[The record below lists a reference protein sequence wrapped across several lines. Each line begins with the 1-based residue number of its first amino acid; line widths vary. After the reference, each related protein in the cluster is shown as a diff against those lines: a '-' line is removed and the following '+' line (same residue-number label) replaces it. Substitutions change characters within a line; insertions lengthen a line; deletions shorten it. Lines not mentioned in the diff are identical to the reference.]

1 MNLKYAAKSIF
12 AVLAFSM
19 IFTLVGCKE
28 KKAGF
33 STEHKMESRSDV
45 TDEVEAKIT
54 YPVFTDEKLS
64 ALNGLIEA
72 KVGKFDGIVKE
83 YKDMHEEFSQSFPPT
98 EDFPTPQFYYEESM
112 EVKSSGKYISVL
124 DTISDYAGGA
134 HGNHW
139 YESICFDTEK
149 NQNVDI
155 FEVTG
160 KTQEEIAKYC
170 KDEIIRTVYQVE
182 DEEDVFPWL
191 EGALNLSVFTVE
203 NGKTT
208 VYFAPYEVAAYAYG
222 PVLIE
227 LE

>member
-12 AVLAFSM
+12 AVLTFSM
-19 IFTLVGCKE
+19 IFTLVCCKE

-64 ALNGLIEA
+64 ALNGLIET

-83 YKDMHEEFSQSFPPT
+83 YKDMHEEFSQSFTPT
-98 EDFPTPQFYYEESM
+98 EDFPIPQFYYEESM
-112 EVKSSGKYISVL
+112 EVTSSGKYISVL

-134 HGNHW
+134 HGNYW

-160 KTQEEIAKYC
+160 KSREEIEKFC
-170 KDEIIRTVYQVE
+170 KDKIRSMIYGDAE
-182 DEEDVFPWL
+182 EEDVEMWIGG
-191 EGALNLSVFTVE
+191 ELNLSVFTVE

-222 PVLIE
+222 PVMIE

>member
-64 ALNGLIEA
+64 ALNGLIET
-72 KVGKFDGIVKE
+72 KVGKFDEIVKE
-83 YKDMHEEFSQSFPPT
+83 YKDSHEEFSQSFTPT

-112 EVKSSGKYISVL
+112 EVTSSGKYISVL

-134 HGNHW
+134 HGNYW

-160 KTQEEIAKYC
+160 KTREEIEKYC